1 MNILRRKTIETT
13 IGLEGSE
20 RLKATLSWPHLVAMG
35 VGAIVG
41 TGIYTLTGIGAGLAG
56 PAVILSFLICGAI
69 CACAAFCYAEMATLI
84 PVAGSAYTYSYSV
97 LGEAIAWVVGW
108 SLILEYTVA
117 AAAVSIG
124 WAGHAEAL
132 IVAAHWPVPAALMHG
147 IGSGGLINLPAV
159 LIAGAV
165 TLLLIL
171 GTRES
176 ATLNIVLVLIKLA
189 ALVLFVALASQ
200 AFDAAHFTPFAPF
213 GYGAVAD
220 ASGKNYGV
228 LAAAAIVFFAFY
240 GFDAVSTAA
249 EETKNPSRNLTIGI
263 VGSMALCTAIY
274 IVVATVAVGAL
285 SFRAFSQS
293 HDAAPLVFILQSLNH
308 GTAARIV
315 ASAVVIAIPS
325 VILVLMY
332 GQSRIFF
339 VMARDGL
346 LPQRLAAVS
355 KKRGTPVLMTTLTGL
370 VVMVMAATMDLSQI
384 VELANVGTLT
394 AFIAVAACML
404 ILRVRDPDRPRVFR
418 TPLPWIVGPFCILG
432 CLYLAWGLPARTQ
445 LWFFEWNGIG
455 LVVYFLYG
463 MRASRLA
470 RQK

>member
-1 MNILRRKTIETT
+1 
-13 IGLEGSE
+13 
-20 RLKATLSWPHLVAMG
+20 LKPTLTWPHLVAMG

-56 PAVILSFLICGAI
+56 PAVILSFLLCGVI
-69 CACAAFCYAEMATLI
+69 CACAAFCYAEMATMI
-84 PVAGSAYTYSYSV
+84 PAAGSAYTYSYSV
-97 LGEAIAWVVGW
+97 MGELVAWIVGW

-132 IVAAHWPVPAALMHG
+132 IVAAHWPVPNELMHG
-147 IGSGGLINLPAV
+147 IGAGGLLNVPAI
-159 LIAGAV
+159 LIAAIV
-165 TLLLIL
+165 TLLLIV

-176 ATLNIVLVLIKLA
+176 ATLNIVLVLIKLS
-189 ALVLFVALASQ
+189 ALVLFVVLAAQ
-200 AFDAAHFTPFAPF
+200 AFDAARFHPFAPF
-213 GYGAVAD
+213 GYGALAD

-249 EETKNPSRNLTIGI
+249 EETKNPARNLTIGI
-263 VGSMALCTAIY
+263 IGSMAVCTAIY
-274 IVVATVAVGAL
+274 IVVATVAVGAV
-285 SFRAFSQS
+285 SYRDFSQT
-293 HDAAPLVFILQSLNH
+293 HDAAPLVYILQSLNH
-308 GTAARIV
+308 GKAAHIV
-315 ASAVVIAIPS
+315 AAAVVIAIPS

-346 LPQRLAAVS
+346 LPQSLAKVS
-355 KKRGTPVLMTTLTGL
+355 RSRGTPVLMTTLTGL
-370 VVMVMAATMDLSQI
+370 VVMALAATLDLSQI

-404 ILRVRDPDRPRVFR
+404 ILRVRDPSRTRPFR
-418 TPLPWIVGPFCILG
+418 TPLAWIVGPFCILG
-432 CLYLAWGLPARTQ
+432 CLYLAWGLPTRTQ
-445 LWFFEWNGIG
+445 IWFFEWNGVG
-455 LVVYFLYG
+455 LVLYFAYG
-463 MRASRLA
+463 AWRSRLA
-470 RQK
+470 RAES